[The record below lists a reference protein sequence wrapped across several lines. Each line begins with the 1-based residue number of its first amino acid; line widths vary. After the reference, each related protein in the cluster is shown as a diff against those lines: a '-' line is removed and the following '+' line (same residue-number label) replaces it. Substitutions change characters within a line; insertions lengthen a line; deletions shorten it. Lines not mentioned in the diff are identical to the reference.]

1 MKIYFEGVRCHEGV
15 PCHVAGAAL
24 GAAGGARGAQGD
36 ARGPAPQPQRA
47 AAGIHG
53 QIRIDNSVPARLN
66 VPSPYRHVLACIFSK
81 GKT

>member
-47 AAGIHG
+47 AAGMHG
-53 QIRIDNSVPARLN
+53 QILIIPC
-66 VPSPYRHVLACIFSK
+66 RHVLTCLLRTGTF
-81 GKT
+81 